1 MTPRFVEVTD
11 RVYVLTEPL
20 LDVNV
25 TLVVGD
31 GAALL
36 VDTLSTAGQ
45 AAELAAAARAVTAA
59 PWTIVNTHH
68 HFDHCFGNAV
78 LAADPP
84 RPVHAHERVTA
95 ALRDHPDRLR
105 REAYAEVVA
114 HWPALAPGL
123 AATALL
129 APTHSVRTE
138 AVLDVGGRRV
148 LLRHPGPGHTDG
160 DLVVHVPDADVL
172 VAGDLVEQSG
182 PPDFSDAHPLSWP
195 DAVADLLRLTTPAT
209 VVVPGHG
216 RPVDAGFV
224 RAQHARLAELAA
236 LIRAGHRDGVA
247 PDRLAADAPFGP
259 RTARTAIRRGY
270 AELDAT

>member
-1 MTPRFVEVTD
+1 MTPRFVEVAD

-31 GAALL
+31 SAALL

-129 APTHSVRTE
+129 APPTPSAPRPCWTWAAGGCCCAIRDRGTPTATSSCTCRTPTCWS
-138 AVLDVGGRRV
+138 
-148 LLRHPGPGHTDG
+148 PGTWSSR
-160 DLVVHVPDADVL
+160 A
-172 VAGDLVEQSG
+172 
-182 PPDFSDAHPLSWP
+182 
-195 DAVADLLRLTTPAT
+195 
-209 VVVPGHG
+209 G
-216 RPVDAGFV
+216 RPTSPTPT
-224 RAQHARLAELAA
+224 R
-236 LIRAGHRDGVA
+236 
-247 PDRLAADAPFGP
+247 
-259 RTARTAIRRGY
+259 
-270 AELDAT
+270 